1 MNMDSNH
8 ILATINDQ
16 TLGLSTPPSLATKS
30 TRTGAR
36 AILFDNKN
44 RVALVYERRYHHY
57 KLPGGNVE
65 SGENLEQAVR
75 REIKEEV
82 GANIADICY
91 LGVVH
96 SYLSAYNEDCDQ
108 HYFTARVD
116 GEIGESAWI
125 DEEELHGCQT
135 IWCDN
140 LQQAIE
146 RIQSGLSKEYVHLF
160 ERARELAGLK
170 AVHIACVAAE
180 TGK

>member
-1 MNMDSNH
+1 MLMELADDSLYPRSANFTAKFLSLK
-8 ILATINDQ
+8 ILLTPVNDQ
-16 TLGLSTPPSLATKS
+16 TFGLSTPPLAAAKS
-30 TRTGAR
+30 TRIGAR
-36 AILFDNKN
+36 AILFDGNS
-44 RVALVYERRYHHY
+44 RVALVYEHRYHHY

-65 SGENLEQAVR
+65 PGENLEQAVR

-82 GANIADICY
+82 GANIAGIRY

-125 DEEELHGCQT
+125 DEEELHGCQI

-140 LQQAIE
+140 LQQVICQA
-146 RIQSGLSKEYVHLF
+146 
-160 ERARELAGLK
+160 ELRLQRVK
-170 AVHIACVAAE
+170 V
-180 TGK
+180 